1 MKRSKLILCLLLAVC
16 FVCAIFVA
24 CSTSIREED
33 LGDEYTF
40 TNPDDPHAETD
51 AGVTVDG
58 KLTEEFWSGK
68 RQLKNIYNGGEGD
81 TVTVESTAHFGEKGV
96 YLGIE
101 VEDHNVNYN
110 ENREV
115 FYNSGMEIYF
125 ASGDISNAVDGAYR
139 FIVNAGGATL
149 LQRYSGGSG
158 DGYSPQF
165 FAWDVMPFAG
175 IELQGGAIGS
185 GSCTGYNV
193 ELFIPYGVFGETA
206 PDSVW
211 MNIALLRAY
220 TSDAYDE
227 NRTWY
232 SFGENEIGAQWT
244 VCSSWYE
251 MDAGGLVAH
260 DLTIECGEG
269 GTVTSPYDYVLN
281 GKTVQLTIQ
290 PNEGYRLK
298 SLTVNGADVTDSIT
312 VDSSGNAVYTSGSIT
327 QDVAVK
333 AEFEQVSSESFTLK
347 GGITFAG
354 GNSEE
359 LWADIDRV
367 ELFYAGS
374 VYAGTISAD
383 DGTYRVTAPAGTY
396 KLRLYS
402 KAGYLIKSVDVSLTQ
417 DLDRNVEVSAE
428 EWGADRIM
436 YFADATLTGGRETLY
451 SGTLESGT
459 FAYSAF
465 LGIGNGH
472 HFMDTQ
478 YCVVDIFFTFS
489 NGTEVDLQLLNWNYR
504 LVIKNAATS
513 KETNLSSAIDTLQRA
528 NGGAYV
534 TVFFNEEGY
543 SVWMDGGD
551 GTFAKVFEE
560 TLDLEGAKQ
569 IQLSCKGAD
578 GIGAERPFEHK
589 DARLGLN
596 KTTMEGLYPNIVP
609 EFNVSSDACEVTGLQ
624 DSYKYGETVT
634 FELSLDPGYEAL
646 VTLNGNTLTANE
658 GEYSFTASVMNNVE
672 VSVYRPGDSATLTGI
687 VSSDFDL
694 EGATLHLD
702 GDEDFQTQI
711 LAGNAY
717 EFDEI
722 AVGRYTAYVE
732 LHGVK
737 VELGS
742 FGIYGTAAE
751 ADFELTN
758 VTTSNGGIADP
769 VEGSVI
775 YKKTAGDL
783 DAYRVNGINLNGV
796 VYLRSVWKTSQE
808 VLDGHTAEINGKMET
823 STFGI
828 GFSLSNGDFFI
839 ARLLNESGNS
849 PFIQVVSN
857 NWSHW
862 GPSGSVPLDAWMQA
876 RIVNEGLE
884 VVVRFDT
891 ATGAYE
897 LFVIGE
903 SGPVSV
909 GYGNS
914 SYNTSGGA
922 AYISGI
928 YTHAWG
934 ETEYSMSGIEFI
946 DGMDSYYEGKPVTLD
961 VKYTEGEAVITGLEE
976 SYTYGD
982 EISFTVTAAS
992 GYKIMSVT
1000 VNGTPL
1006 AAGSDGA
1013 YTYSGVCG
1021 LTFTVEIV
1029 TASETV
1035 TEGAVS
1041 GEVDSAFD
1049 LEGVTLRLDG
1059 ENDYSVAIGADNQY
1073 SFDEVAVGEY
1083 DAYVTLFGTEFS
1095 VGKVS
1100 VISAQNTPTL
1110 ELTSIAA
1117 INGGTADPA
1126 SGTVSVETP
1135 TGDGAHDT
1143 DIFTASGLSLTGE
1156 VYMRSVWK
1164 TTEEVLNSEVKWDAP
1179 GFAIIFQMS
1188 KDGKDIGGQPFMF
1201 RYCKD
1206 GDPKA
1211 VFQIIW
1217 NSWAGNQYCNALT
1230 EEMKAAL
1237 IGEGL
1242 EVIAALDSEA
1252 GTFVLYVMTES
1263 GAVKMV
1269 DWQNDFLKGVTITG
1283 FTAHGWQYAS
1293 FSMSGI
1299 EFADSMDSF
1308 FEGTVVVPSADYTQ
1322 SEAKIE
1328 GLAAEYTYGDDV
1340 AFTVSALQGY
1350 RIVSVT
1356 VNGAALTAETD
1367 GTYKYSGKCG
1377 LELNVVVVTAE
1388 ASVTAGTVTGSI
1400 DCAFDLEGVA
1410 ITLVGESEISGT
1422 VGADNAISMQDVP
1435 LGEYTAY
1442 ITLFGARVSAG
1453 TVSVTAAENTAS
1465 LSYNGQLNG
1474 AAYDIASGTVSYE
1487 GNGTEGGTDVF
1498 AFDGLTFTEKTYIK
1512 GVWKLSAETAD
1523 VAGVG
1528 AGIYL
1533 RNSAGAIVFRYYY
1546 DAGNNNQFFQ
1556 VTDWSYWG
1564 GSPDGTAKPGTDIHT
1579 CLTGDGLN
1587 VAIEFDPQA
1596 GSYVLYVDTGSGWQS
1611 IAQATIGGKAGCT
1624 FTGIAVTAWNNVDF
1638 TISDLEIT
1646 SALE

>member
-232 SFGENEIGAQWT
+232 SFGENEIGAQWE

-374 VYAGTISAD
+374 VYTGSVSAD
-383 DGTYRVTAPAGTY
+383 DGTYSVTAPAGTY

-402 KAGYLIKSVDVSLTQ
+402 KAGYLIKSVDISLTQ
-417 DLDRNVEVSAE
+417 DLDRDVEVSAD

-560 TLDLEGAKQ
+560 TLDLEGAKL

-646 VTLNGNTLTANE
+646 VTLNGNTITANE

-717 EFDEI
+717 EFDEV

-737 VELGS
+737 VVLGS

-751 ADFELTN
+751 TDFELTN

-769 VEGSVI
+769 VEGSVS
-775 YKKTAGDL
+775 YDNHGDF

-808 VLDGHTAEINGKMET
+808 VLDGHRDSANEA

-839 ARLLNESGNS
+839 TRLLNESGNS

-1006 AAGSDGA
+1006 TAGSDGA

-1059 ENDYSVAIGADNQY
+1059 ENDYSVAIGADN
-1073 SFDEVAVGEY
+1073 
-1083 DAYVTLFGTEFS
+1083 
-1095 VGKVS
+1095 
-1100 VISAQNTPTL
+1100 
-1110 ELTSIAA
+1110 
-1117 INGGTADPA
+1117 
-1126 SGTVSVETP
+1126 
-1135 TGDGAHDT
+1135 
-1143 DIFTASGLSLTGE
+1143 
-1156 VYMRSVWK
+1156 
-1164 TTEEVLNSEVKWDAP
+1164 
-1179 GFAIIFQMS
+1179 
-1188 KDGKDIGGQPFMF
+1188 
-1201 RYCKD
+1201 
-1206 GDPKA
+1206 
-1211 VFQIIW
+1211 
-1217 NSWAGNQYCNALT
+1217 
-1230 EEMKAAL
+1230 
-1237 IGEGL
+1237 
-1242 EVIAALDSEA
+1242 
-1252 GTFVLYVMTES
+1252 
-1263 GAVKMV
+1263 
-1269 DWQNDFLKGVTITG
+1269 
-1283 FTAHGWQYAS
+1283 
-1293 FSMSGI
+1293 
-1299 EFADSMDSF
+1299 
-1308 FEGTVVVPSADYTQ
+1308 
-1322 SEAKIE
+1322 
-1328 GLAAEYTYGDDV
+1328 
-1340 AFTVSALQGY
+1340 
-1350 RIVSVT
+1350 
-1356 VNGAALTAETD
+1356 
-1367 GTYKYSGKCG
+1367 
-1377 LELNVVVVTAE
+1377 
-1388 ASVTAGTVTGSI
+1388 
-1400 DCAFDLEGVA
+1400 
-1410 ITLVGESEISGT
+1410 
-1422 VGADNAISMQDVP
+1422 AISMQDVP

-1442 ITLFGARVSAG
+1442 ITLFGTRVSAG

-1474 AAYDIASGTVSYE
+1474 AAYDIASGTVSYV
-1487 GNGTEGGTDVF
+1487 GNGTENGTDVF